1 MLPLNAGVDLFFVI
15 SGFIMV
21 YASRRLFGTPRAGAQ
36 FMARRI
42 ARIVPL
48 YWLATS
54 LALILL
60 GYEAAR
66 GKGAFPGVW
75 EILASFGFIPFARPQ
90 DGLVQPVTGVGW
102 TLNYEMFF
110 YAVFALF
117 VGLARTRAVPAVAAS
132 SALAVAAGALLKPS
146 AVALAYWSDPIVL
159 EFVLGMIVAVV
170 FESGIRLKPF
180 WSGSVIAL
188 ALICLTLDFAHMAP
202 FAPPPGYDPHGF
214 IRLFAAGV
222 PMAAL
227 FAAIVLVEPEI
238 PTRGRVAAFLILL
251 GDASYALYLFHPFAL
266 VLTRKAYVGLGL
278 VAKIGVLPLILH
290 RNPPRYR
297 AGLGDLFRLREARI
311 RQFPCVAAP

>member
-1 MLPLNAGVDLFFVI
+1 M
-15 SGFIMV
+15 
-21 YASRRLFGTPRAGAQ
+21 
-36 FMARRI
+36 
-42 ARIVPL
+42 
-48 YWLATS
+48 
-54 LALILL
+54 
-60 GYEAAR
+60 
-66 GKGAFPGVW
+66 
-75 EILASFGFIPFARPQ
+75 
-90 DGLVQPVTGVGW
+90 
-102 TLNYEMFF
+102 
-110 YAVFALF
+110 
-117 VGLARTRAVPAVAAS
+117 
-132 SALAVAAGALLKPS
+132 KPS

-278 VAKIGVLPLILH
+278 VAKIGVLPLICIEIPLAIALALAIH
-290 RNPPRYR
+290 FAFEKPVSDNFHAWLRRKTSPQGDEGQRDGLMRRGGANRRQIPP
-297 AGLGDLFRLREARI
+297 LL
-311 RQFPCVAAP
+311 

>member
-1 MLPLNAGVDLFFVI
+1 MGQIASIQILRALAALMVVFSHVQADSFDTANRAGQHFAGFHMLPLNAGVDLFFVI

-117 VGLARTRAVPAVAAS
+117 VGLARTRAVPAVAAVS
-132 SALAVAAGALLKPS
+132 
-146 AVALAYWSDPIVL
+146 
-159 EFVLGMIVAVV
+159 
-170 FESGIRLKPF
+170 R
-180 WSGSVIAL
+180 
-188 ALICLTLDFAHMAP
+188 
-202 FAPPPGYDPHGF
+202 
-214 IRLFAAGV
+214 
-222 PMAAL
+222 
-227 FAAIVLVEPEI
+227 
-238 PTRGRVAAFLILL
+238 
-251 GDASYALYLFHPFAL
+251 
-266 VLTRKAYVGLGL
+266 
-278 VAKIGVLPLILH
+278 
-290 RNPPRYR
+290 
-297 AGLGDLFRLREARI
+297 
-311 RQFPCVAAP
+311 